1 MSYRNPKYTYISDA
15 PELQRMQQSLTS
27 SVVAAGKEKKAEEA
41 TEKAQKKTDRLNQ
54 VAWNDNL
61 LSANTGGDYEGGI
74 LDKTYASKND

>member
-41 TEKAQKKTDRLNQ
+41 TEKLKRKLID
-54 VAWNDNL
+54 
-61 LSANTGGDYEGGI
+61 
-74 LDKTYASKND
+74 